1 MELLFKKQS
10 LQSKIYRK
18 IQRDIVQ
25 VDKNIYLCSENEIKN
40 KIQPRKNVKITLSRK
55 NNAKALILHYC
66 VKIKNLTK
74 LQYIIIIMIGQIF
87 NAKDYTTRLKATVQ
101 ATGKLGFTAET
112 ISQLKLNTD
121 CNILIAPDSDDK
133 MTFYMSVQ
141 REENENGF
149 PVLKSGSYFYL
160 NTKQLFDALAINYT
174 TATTIFDLSR
184 FEEGDT
190 IMQGECYKMTMRTI
204 SKKTNED

>member
-1 MELLFKKQS
+1 
-10 LQSKIYRK
+10 
-18 IQRDIVQ
+18 
-25 VDKNIYLCSENEIKN
+25 
-40 KIQPRKNVKITLSRK
+40 
-55 NNAKALILHYC
+55 
-66 VKIKNLTK
+66 
-74 LQYIIIIMIGQIF
+74 MIGQIF